1 MKFFNLSVAISLV
14 VFLFTSCE
22 SDDDADYILPDD
34 YESGI
39 IVSHEGGF
47 TSSGTT
53 SFVSYD
59 LSSSQNDIYKVVNG
73 EQLGSFQQSI
83 GFSDESAFI
92 VVDNQNTITKVNRY
106 TFEYESQIT
115 EGLNTPRFVT
125 ISNGYAYVSNW
136 GDPFLSD
143 DDFIAVINLSDN
155 SLYDTI
161 DVDLGPEQLKIVNNK
176 LYVSHKGAYGFNNI
190 ISVIDLTT
198 NSVSK
203 EIEVGYLPN
212 DMIIVNNDLWVATQG
227 KRSWHDIVTID
238 EVNIGET
245 PGALYVIDTITNEVS
260 NSYELSES
268 TNHIGELAYDNTSQ
282 NLYYN
287 VGNEIFSFST
297 SAESLSDESITS
309 TTSIYGM
316 SVNDG
321 FIYTVDPVDY
331 ASEGFLN
338 VYNISTDTW
347 VDTIT
352 LGLVPSKIYFN

>member
-14 VFLFTSCE
+14 AFLFISCE

-59 LSSSQNDIYKVVNG
+59 LSSKQNDIYKIVNKD
-73 EQLGSFQQSI
+73 QLGSYQQSI
-83 GFSDESAFI
+83 GFDNENAYV
-92 VVDNQNTITKVNRY
+92 VVDLQNTVTVVDRF
-106 TFEYESQIT
+106 TFEYKSQIT
-115 EGLNTPRFVT
+115 DGLNTPRFVT

-143 DDFIAVINLSDN
+143 DDFIAVIDLSDN

-161 DVDLGPEQLKIVNNK
+161 DVDLGPEQLKIIGNN

-212 DMIIVNNDLWVATQG
+212 DMVVVKGDLWVATEG
-227 KRSWHDIVTID
+227 KASWQPTVIVD
-238 EVNIGET
+238 NVEIGET
-245 PGALYVIDTITNEVS
+245 AGAIYIIDTNTNEVS
-260 NSYELSES
+260 SSFELPEVTNHLGKLVKDSS
-268 TNHIGELAYDNTSQ
+268 TNQ
-282 NLYYN
+282 LYYN
-287 VGNEIFSFST
+287 VNNEIFSLSTRANSFS
-297 SAESLSDESITS
+297 EESITS
-309 TTSIYGM
+309 TTNIYGM
-316 SVNDG
+316 SVKEG
-321 FIYTVDPVDY
+321 IIYTVDPVDY

-338 VYNISTDTW
+338 VYNVSTDSW
-347 VDTIT
+347 YNPIRV
-352 LGLVPSKIYFN
+352 GLIPSKVYFN